1 MMNNNDQNLLYNQD
15 NNANRR
21 RIIPQDRQKINNNVN
36 VKYGPIPNPN
46 SNLNN
51 RNNNMNNQ
59 NRIENI
65 RSNTAGNEVEK
76 ALLIIQRELR
86 KKNNRISE
94 LERKVQE
101 LTRKLNSLTNNNN
114 FSLSKNSPMMT
125 PSKENNINMN
135 NNIYESGYNNLNVNI
150 NNMRNNNIRN
160 IIQKRAFPM
169 NNLNY
174 NSDSEN
180 IVKRNLGY
188 DNLSHSNDN
197 SVLTYN
203 GIHTSSK
210 KDVKE
215 YLKEVKAK
223 IESKKFKEFIR
234 NIKLLTSKNE
244 IAQNKE
250 DIIES
255 MRILF
260 GKEHLDLFLRFEKI
274 IGAGK

>member
-125 PSKENNINMN
+125 PSKENNINMI

>member
-1 MMNNNDQNLLYNQD
+1 MMNNNAQNLLYNQD

>member
-1 MMNNNDQNLLYNQD
+1 MMNNNEQNLLYNQD

>member
-36 VKYGPIPNPN
+36 VKYGPIPSPN